1 MITRRDNPDGSLWRL
16 AVEGFI
22 RILLDDVKKL
32 TEKAG
37 PELTITR
44 PARMR
49 IWKEVA
55 DIFEIFLIGYCGRA
69 LSVTVDSADESLE
82 MNLLDILGDKIL
94 KSQTDAPLDILE
106 RLITTLDR
114 CASRT
119 CSLPLETVELMPS
132 HCSRFS
138 LTCLQKLFLLCS
150 FSHGTGEGTSTRCE
164 VSNISIKLLMTRC
177 EFILGRF
184 LMDGSRLGENPL
196 PAARVE
202 EVIFVLQELALLV
215 VHSDTVSQLNLHPY
229 LKEGLTGDNQA
240 RRSHLLVLFP
250 SLCELVIS
258 REARVRELVQVL
270 LRHII
275 VELGL
280 QKST

>member
-94 KSQTDAPLDILE
+94 KSQTDAPLDV
-106 RLITTLDR
+106 TFQ
-114 CASRT
+114 S
-119 CSLPLETVELMPS
+119 
-132 HCSRFS
+132 
-138 LTCLQKLFLLCS
+138 
-150 FSHGTGEGTSTRCE
+150 
-164 VSNISIKLLMTRC
+164 
-177 EFILGRF
+177 
-184 LMDGSRLGENPL
+184 
-196 PAARVE
+196 
-202 EVIFVLQELALLV
+202 
-215 VHSDTVSQLNLHPY
+215 
-229 LKEGLTGDNQA
+229 
-240 RRSHLLVLFP
+240 
-250 SLCELVIS
+250 
-258 REARVRELVQVL
+258 
-270 LRHII
+270 
-275 VELGL
+275 
-280 QKST
+280 